1 MASVLDA
8 VLKPSKVATPA
19 PTRISEDKVE
29 ELGEAVATSAFPA
42 YAKAGPSKTRTIEK
56 LKESLREK
64 LTLTIPEA
72 ASTEDLEFIIR
83 HASRKQLTQRKIAEA
98 HHYTKKLKYPRGS
111 LVYK

>member
-1 MASVLDA
+1 MASILDA

-29 ELGEAVATSAFPA
+29 ELGEVVAASAFPTC
-42 YAKAGPSKTRTIEK
+42 AKAGPSKIRTTKK

-64 LTLTIPEA
+64 LTLPIPEA
-72 ASTEDLEFIIR
+72 ASTKDLEFIIH

-98 HHYTKKLKYPRGS
+98 HHYAKKLKYPRGS
-111 LVYK
+111 